1 MRRKIRILGEYSS
14 EAHKVSDFTSF
25 FGKSPTQ
32 IGDDLPDTELKF
44 IGEFIFSIH
53 AFLGISL

>member
-32 IGDDLPDTELKF
+32 IGDDLPDTKLEF

-53 AFLGISL
+53 TF